1 MNLTYRSHQNAL
13 SKVLVAAA
21 VLAGA
26 RLVSACG
33 DDDAPPP
40 PPADG
45 GRDLGADLG
54 ADGGGP
60 DVDAGPVGMIRIV
73 HASPNTPA
81 IDVYAGTSAT
91 PAIDALAY
99 TETSDYLML
108 PAGTYTFNVR
118 ADGAAADSTPALVV
132 ADFVLAAGDKYTIVA
147 AGSLT
152 STDAADRLRVLPL
165 QEEFGA
171 LGGNAR
177 VRIVHAGFNAPTVA
191 IDVGDDGTSEVASL
205 ERFADT
211 GADGVSLPAGAAQ
224 VGVLTTGA
232 GATKVSAFTAPI
244 VAAEIFVIATGD
256 VTQNARL
263 DTSFGL
269 LAVGPAG
276 TVGFLKQN
284 PRVYA
289 LHGSPDAPAVEIFA
303 GTAELVGGVT
313 YGDIAGPLQVPPGDY
328 TLDFFPVTAGTA
340 RPAGAPA
347 GTDDVDGL
355 VAGNTYLAVAN
366 GFLAPRAGTTDAP
379 FQVLAL
385 VEGFDLADAANVRVR
400 AVHGSPSA
408 PSVTVGAVTGTAI
421 TTALASDVAFGASTA
436 AEGASLPATTYTI
449 GFAAGAT
456 TTPVLARFTAPL
468 TAAGKRWFAIAH
480 GDFAAVAGREPFGV
494 FAVDTSVTPWTVTDL
509 PSAPAP

>member
-1 MNLTYRSHQNAL
+1 MNRTYRSHQNAL

-33 DDDAPPP
+33 DDDAPPVT

-45 GRDLGADLG
+45 GRDLGTDG
-54 ADGGGP
+54 AGP

-81 IDVYAGTSAT
+81 IDVYAGAAAT
-91 PAIDALAY
+91 PAVDALAY
-99 TETSDYLML
+99 TETSDYLTL

-165 QEEFGA
+165 QEGFGA
-171 LGGNAR
+171 LASGQGR
-177 VRIVHAGFNAPTVA
+177 VRVVHAGFNAPSVA
-191 IDVGDDGTSEVASL
+191 IDVGDDGTAEIASL
-205 ERFADT
+205 ARFADT
-211 GADGVSLPAGAAQ
+211 GIEGVALPTGAAQ
-224 VGVLTTGA
+224 VGILTTGA
-232 GATKVSAFTAPI
+232 GASKVSSFGAVVPPLEVFL
-244 VAAEIFVIATGD
+244 IATGD
-256 VTQNARL
+256 ATQHPRL
-263 DTSFGL
+263 GTSFGL
-269 LAVGPAG
+269 LAVGPSG
-276 TVGFLKQN
+276 TVAFIKQN

-303 GTAELVGGVT
+303 GTAELVGSAT
-313 YGDIAGPLQVPPGDY
+313 YGDLAGPVQVPTGDY

-347 GTDDVDGL
+347 GSDDVDGL
-355 VAGNTYLAVAN
+355 AAGNIYLAIAN
-366 GFLAPRAGTTDAP
+366 GFLAPRTGTTDAP
-379 FQVLAL
+379 FQVIAL
-385 VEGFDLADAANVRVR
+385 VDEFALDDAANVRVR
-400 AVHGSPSA
+400 TVHGSPSA

-421 TTALASDVAFGASTA
+421 TTALATNVAFGASTA
-436 AEGASLPATTYTI
+436 AEGASLPPSTYTI

-468 TAAGKRWFAIAH
+468 TAANKRWFAIAN
-480 GDFAAVAGREPFGV
+480 GDFAAVGAARQSFGV

-509 PSAPAP
+509 PSASAP